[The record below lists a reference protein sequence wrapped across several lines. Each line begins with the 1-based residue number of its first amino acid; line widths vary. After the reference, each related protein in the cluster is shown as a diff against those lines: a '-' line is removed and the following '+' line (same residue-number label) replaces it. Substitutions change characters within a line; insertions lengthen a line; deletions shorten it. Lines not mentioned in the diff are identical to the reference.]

1 MRLKELRKEKGL
13 TQIEIGNI
21 LHVNKMT
28 YNGYENENRQP
39 PIEILCNIADYYNV
53 SLDYLVGREY
63 KNDLGYLTT
72 EQKNIMIVIKKLNE
86 KNLST
91 LLGNALRL
99 LNEQ

>member
-63 KNDLGYLTT
+63 KNDLGYLTP